1 MCYCIAAKLLKMSRG
16 SGDEFP
22 EVIVLYALRALRS
35 RVFYMPQVSS
45 GFNSWW
51 NFDSVSLAIRAVTVA
66 ELNQLDR

>member
-45 GFNSWW
+45 GSILGGTLLSVISNQS
-51 NFDSVSLAIRAVTVA
+51 NDSRRT
-66 ELNQLDR
+66 